1 MNKIHPITSA
11 LLIVFL
17 CGAIFGIQSIK
28 PTKANFMPMQI
39 PQPAVVIRSDGSID
53 PATAPIQRNG
63 NVYTFTDDIVGYT
76 IASECN
82 DIVIDGNGHSLTGN
96 GNSAGVFILNRN
108 GVTVKNLNV
117 SKFSYGIRLI
127 EDYYTAEASSDN
139 VLLNN
144 TVTDNVHGIDI
155 SSSSDNLLR
164 NNVMVN
170 NTYNFAVQGRYP
182 QDIDDS
188 NTVNGKSIIYW
199 IKQENR
205 VVPSDAGFVALV
217 NCSCITVQDL
227 SISNNGQGVILI
239 STINSTITNNKITT
253 VGDAVYVGHS
263 SGNTISENEL
273 INSGNGINGQASS
286 TNIISLNRIVNNENG
301 IYFTGESTGNIFSQ
315 NYIIENTVDGINLWG
330 STNTD
335 IKDNTITNNNE
346 TGITFFES
354 KNNRIA
360 ENNITYNGDGIKLWF
375 HTNDN
380 NVSSNYVAKNIIGIL
395 LDDSYDNIIIGNL
408 ITENIEYGMQFVGSQ
423 NNNVIYHNNFVNNNI
438 DGDGLQV
445 SIPGYRGMGISDELL
460 PGHGNVWDNGT
471 AGNYWSEY
479 LLRYPNATEV
489 EGTGIGDTI
498 FYINENNYD
507 RYPLMEPAS
516 IPEFSFFATI
526 LLSFGAFAILLI
538 TCKQKLSKSK
548 KGDQ

>member
-17 CGAIFGIQSIK
+17 CFAVFGIQSIK

-227 SISNNGQGVILI
+227 SISNNGQGVILV
-239 STINSTITNNKITT
+239 STINSTITNNKITI
-253 VGDAVYVGHS
+253 VRDAVYVGHS

-273 INSGNGINGQASS
+273 RNSDNGINGQASS

-301 IYFTGESTGNIFSQ
+301 IYFTGESTGNIFAQ
-315 NYIIENTVDGINLWG
+315 NYITENTVDGINLWG

-354 KNNRIA
+354 KNNRIT

-375 HTNDN
+375 HTSDN

-395 LDDSYDNIIIGNL
+395 LDDSYDNRIIGNL
-408 ITENIEYGMQFVGSQ
+408 ITENIDYGMQFVGSQ

-460 PGHGNVWDNGT
+460 AGHGNVWDNGT
-471 AGNYWSEY
+471 AGNYWSDY
-479 LLRYPNATEV
+479 LLRYSNATEV

-538 TCKQKLSKSK
+538 TCKQKMSKSK